1 MLNRTKSKT
10 IALFC
15 IFSFLFYTTP
25 SFAGEFENKLK
36 DGVVTNVKKGDKAP
50 FDGILLSSVAAAK
63 LYGELNFFEDECK
76 LTLSKELDIAKIR
89 YDAEIASLKLKLEV
103 ETVRTEKLL
112 QIKDERIEFLEE
124 NWKPTPWYES
134 GEFWLAIGIVS
145 GVLIT
150 TAAGHA
156 IHSAAK

>member
-1 MLNRTKSKT
+1 LNRTKSKT

-89 YDAEIASLKLKLEV
+89 
-103 ETVRTEKLL
+103 
-112 QIKDERIEFLEE
+112 
-124 NWKPTPWYES
+124 
-134 GEFWLAIGIVS
+134 
-145 GVLIT
+145 
-150 TAAGHA
+150 
-156 IHSAAK
+156 